1 MPETFNAS
9 LLQLAR
15 QYRERSQSEVA
26 KAAGLNQGHYSRI
39 ENGLLPEGP
48 TMENAKRIADALSL
62 PVGFFYQSEK
72 VVGLPLSVHPM
83 HRKKESVGERALKRV
98 HAELNLRLM
107 HVRKLLAAVET
118 HAALPLPWIDIDDG
132 GGPRQIARTIR
143 TAWMIPPGPIQN
155 MTEYVEKAG
164 ILVIWCDF
172 GAAIDGVTMR
182 LPDLPPCVFLNRTA
196 PADRMRFSLA
206 HELCHVIAHRVPTDT
221 MEDEANT
228 FAAEFLVPEKE
239 LRRDLIGGR
248 INLERLARLKAR
260 WRVSM
265 QFLLFQAKEI
275 GCLTDHQ
282 SQYLWK
288 QISMKGWRTREPS
301 ETDFAHEQPVLFP
314 RILHLH
320 LNELKYGVPE
330 FSELFQLQPNDL
342 RQLYGIQDAQ
352 GTAQQ
357 RSTLH
362 VIR

>member
-1 MPETFNAS
+1 
-9 LLQLAR
+9 
-15 QYRERSQSEVA
+15 
-26 KAAGLNQGHYSRI
+26 
-39 ENGLLPEGP
+39 
-48 TMENAKRIADALSL
+48 
-62 PVGFFYQSEK
+62 
-72 VVGLPLSVHPM
+72 
-83 HRKKESVGERALKRV
+83 
-98 HAELNLRLM
+98 
-107 HVRKLLAAVET
+107 
-118 HAALPLPWIDIDDG
+118 
-132 GGPRQIARTIR
+132 
-143 TAWMIPPGPIQN
+143 
-155 MTEYVEKAG
+155 
-164 ILVIWCDF
+164 
-172 GAAIDGVTMR
+172 
-182 LPDLPPCVFLNRTA
+182 
-196 PADRMRFSLA
+196 
-206 HELCHVIAHRVPTDT
+206 

-265 QFLLFQAKEI
+265 QFLLLQAKEI

-342 RQLYGIQDAQ
+342 RQLYGIQDAE
-352 GTAQQ
+352 GIAQQ